1 MLTKEILQK
10 RRNHICGSDVAAIM
24 NVSTYKSA
32 YELYL
37 EKRDTSEIEE
47 QEQSELQYWGHRL
60 EPVIRDEFAKR
71 NNVVV
76 TEPTMKVSSDYP
88 FLAANVDGYIKETNE
103 ILEIK
108 TANSFTAHMWG
119 EEGTDQIPQHYLYQV
134 AHYCAVFDAP
144 RAHIAVLI
152 GGNTYREYIYERD
165 LVLESTLI
173 EACKSF
179 WDDVKSGL
187 EPCLTRISDVKLKYP
202 SSDEAKTVEASSS
215 LIDTIDSL
223 QQTKTAIKEHKV
235 REDELKLEVMKQM
248 EDAEILTDREG
259 QKIATFKTGKRGRT
273 LLLK

>member
-1 MLTKEILQK
+1 MG
-10 RRNHICGSDVAAIM
+10 GSDVAAIM
-24 NVSTYKSA
+24 GISSYQSA

-37 EKRDTSEIEE
+37 SKRCTDPIEAEE
-47 QEQSELQYWGHRL
+47 QTEFQFWGDRL

-71 NNVVV
+71 NGVVV
-76 TEPTMKVSSDYP
+76 SQPPVKMHPDHP
-88 FLAANVDGYIKETNE
+88 FLAANVDGYIEETGE